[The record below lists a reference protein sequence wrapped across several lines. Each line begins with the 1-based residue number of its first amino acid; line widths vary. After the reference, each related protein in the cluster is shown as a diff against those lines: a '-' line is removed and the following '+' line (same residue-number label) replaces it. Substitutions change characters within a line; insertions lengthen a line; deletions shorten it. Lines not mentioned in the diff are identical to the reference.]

1 LQIKETRQQQTK
13 SLWSLKSVDLRHYLK
28 TKKERKKVQKM
39 KIKSENKK
47 TL

>member
-28 TKKERKKVQKM
+28 TKKGRKKTTEN
-39 KIKSENKK
+39 ENKK
-47 TL
+47 